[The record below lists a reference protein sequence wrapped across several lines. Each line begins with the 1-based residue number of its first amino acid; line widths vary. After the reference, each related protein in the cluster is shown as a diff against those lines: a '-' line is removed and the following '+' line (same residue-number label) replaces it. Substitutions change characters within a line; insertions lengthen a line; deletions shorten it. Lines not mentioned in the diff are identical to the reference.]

1 MTKIQREKARQEKS
15 RQLFEKLAEV
25 KNYKRYMMGINEK
38 GDFYAKIFL
47 SNGKVIKL

>member
-1 MTKIQREKARQEKS
+1 MTKEQRNNARQEKS
-15 RQLFEKLAEV
+15 RQLFEKLVEV

-47 SNGKVIKL
+47 SNSKVIKL